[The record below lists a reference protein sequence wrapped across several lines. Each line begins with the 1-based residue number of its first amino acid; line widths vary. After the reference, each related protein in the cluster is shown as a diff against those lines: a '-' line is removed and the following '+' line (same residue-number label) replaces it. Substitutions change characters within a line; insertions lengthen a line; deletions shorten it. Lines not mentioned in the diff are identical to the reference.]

1 MSVQKIVATTFRF
14 SPDTKEAIRL
24 MAEREHR
31 SMANGLEW
39 LVREYFERNR
49 IDWPTIE
56 RAEAKAK
63 AKRVVKK

>member
-1 MSVQKIVATTFRF
+1 MSFQKTVATTFRF

-39 LVREYFERNR
+39 LVREYFERNK
-49 IDWPTIE
+49 IDWPQIKNIAVT
-56 RAEAKAK
+56 
-63 AKRVVKK
+63 KKGRK